1 MHDENVLQILKEL
14 RDGCISVDDAYERL
28 KHLPFTDLEFAKVD
42 NHRTLRKGFP
52 ETIFC
57 QGKTTKQIKDI
68 AAILLENGDTL
79 LATRADEEAYR
90 AVKSIEPTAAYH
102 PQARIITVD
111 KRSRKRSVG
120 NVAVI
125 SAGTADVPVAEEAAI
140 TAEILNCKVE
150 RVYDIGVAGLHRLL
164 AAYTKLS
171 SAKVVVVVAGM
182 DGVLPSVIGGLV
194 SCPVIAVPTSIGYG
208 AHFGGLAPLLTM
220 LNSCATGVT
229 VVNID
234 NGFGAGY
241 TAALINRI
249 GEDEN
254 ETGDGGDGD
263 V

>member
-1 MHDENVLQILKEL
+1 MYSENILQILKEL
-14 RDGCISVDDAYERL
+14 KDGCVSVDDAYKRL
-28 KHLPFTDLEFAKVD
+28 KDLPFTDLGFAKVD
-42 NHRTLRKGFP
+42 NHRALRKGFP
-52 ETIFC
+52 EIIFC
-57 QGKTTKQIKDI
+57 QGKTTEQIKSI
-68 AAILLENGDTL
+68 AATLLESGDTL
-79 LATRADEEAYR
+79 LATRADEGAYM
-90 AVKSIEPTAAYH
+90 AVKSIEPAAVYH
-102 PQARIITVD
+102 PQARIIAVD
-111 KRSRKRSVG
+111 KRSRKRMVG

-140 TAEILNCKVE
+140 TAEMLNCRVE

-164 AAYTKLS
+164 ASYNKLS
-171 SAKVVVVVAGM
+171 SAKVIVVVAGM

-220 LNSCATGVT
+220 LNSCATGVA

-249 GEDEN
+249 GEDGHGTVE
-254 ETGDGGDGD
+254 GDDN